1 MAELSPKK
9 SARVA
14 EMDLRGLKQ
23 QDITI
28 KLGISQG
35 TVSKMLKRIRNND
48 FEGDLKSKTRSGRP
62 LKISIRS

>member
-9 SARVA
+9 RARVA

-23 QDITI
+23 QDIAI

-35 TVSKMLKRIRNND
+35 TVLKTLKCIRNND
-48 FEGDLKSKTRSGRP
+48 FEGDLRSKTRSSRP
-62 LKISIRS
+62 LKISP